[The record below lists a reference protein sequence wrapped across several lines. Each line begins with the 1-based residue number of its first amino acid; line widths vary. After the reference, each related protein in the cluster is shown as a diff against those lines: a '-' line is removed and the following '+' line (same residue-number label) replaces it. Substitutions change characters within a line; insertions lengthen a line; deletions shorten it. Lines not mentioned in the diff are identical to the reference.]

1 MAFLGVKE
9 AEDSLREFFFKDYGP
24 KRRQLKIFARVI
36 APKTPEAKEYQK
48 QDELFLRK
56 TKFIDS
62 HKNLILGGNRKLIA
76 LIGLKNIAVIDT
88 DDVLLICD
96 IDETQKVKEMFK
108 ILEGENP
115 EFVK

>member
-62 HKNLILGGNRKLIA
+62 KLYPFSIE
-76 LIGLKNIAVIDT
+76 KNIYGNKVAIISHSKKEQFGLIITSPEIAKTEKSIFDIIWDVI
-88 DDVLLICD
+88 
-96 IDETQKVKEMFK
+96 
-108 ILEGENP
+108 
-115 EFVK
+115 